1 MTRMTWTRRRRVAA
15 MAAVAAVSLS
25 GLLLSPQRTAGGL
38 PRLLMGSLEEARRGD
53 QVEAMRTLAA
63 SRGDTGRQSTD
74 LRLLES
80 AQRSQLTEHKRSLA
94 AEQHD
99 KADALRGLICQQRMR
114 WPLCLPPFPIPI
126 LTADTHGTERAES
139 KSRKGMSGMAKL
151 FKEALSEQHTDASVQ
166 TRHFARDFKA
176 RYSEQKHAKRT
187 ARLSAVQPWTR
198 VPLLQ
203 CLEPAPTHIL
213 SSKHQHMMRTTPG
226 GKKGGQHSQRAAD
239 GVRLAVRLIVVCVE
253 KKPEK
258 KDP

>member
-1 MTRMTWTRRRRVAA
+1 

-99 KADALRGLICQQRMR
+99 KADALRGLISSVSSACDG
-114 WPLCLPPFPIPI
+114 LCASLPSPSP
-126 LTADTHGTERAES
+126 S
-139 KSRKGMSGMAKL
+139 
-151 FKEALSEQHTDASVQ
+151 
-166 TRHFARDFKA
+166 
-176 RYSEQKHAKRT
+176 
-187 ARLSAVQPWTR
+187 
-198 VPLLQ
+198 
-203 CLEPAPTHIL
+203 
-213 SSKHQHMMRTTPG
+213 
-226 GKKGGQHSQRAAD
+226 
-239 GVRLAVRLIVVCVE
+239 
-253 KKPEK
+253 
-258 KDP
+258 

>member
-1 MTRMTWTRRRRVAA
+1 
-15 MAAVAAVSLS
+15 
-25 GLLLSPQRTAGGL
+25 
-38 PRLLMGSLEEARRGD
+38 
-53 QVEAMRTLAA
+53 
-63 SRGDTGRQSTD
+63 
-74 LRLLES
+74 
-80 AQRSQLTEHKRSLA
+80 
-94 AEQHD
+94 
-99 KADALRGLICQQRMR
+99 MR

-213 SSKHQHMMRTTPG
+213 AHTPVSSKHQHMMRTTPG